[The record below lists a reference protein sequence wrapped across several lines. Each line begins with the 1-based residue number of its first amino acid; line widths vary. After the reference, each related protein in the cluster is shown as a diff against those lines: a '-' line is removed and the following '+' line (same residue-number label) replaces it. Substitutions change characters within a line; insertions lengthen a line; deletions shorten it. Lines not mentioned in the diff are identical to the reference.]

1 MPNWMVEFLYV
12 VLMSKR
18 CVSAFL
24 LGIILFFLITAYGHH
39 ALENFQLQGVFKGIE
54 DVIRDRF
61 LRRYDKIALG
71 ALVACWIL
79 AIKFYIKDKKRFL

>member
-39 ALENFQLQGVFKGIE
+39 ALENFQLQGVFKGIK

-61 LRRYDKIALG
+61 LRRYDKLALG

>member
-18 CVSAFL
+18 CVFAFL
-24 LGIILFFLITAYGHH
+24 LGIILFFLISAYGQH

-54 DVIRDRF
+54 DVVRDKF
-61 LRRYDKIALG
+61 LRRYDKLALG
-71 ALVACWIL
+71 ALITCWIL
-79 AIKFYIKDKKRFL
+79 AIKFYIKDRKRVL

>member
-24 LGIILFFLITAYGHH
+24 LGFILFFLISAYGHH
-39 ALENFQLQGVFKGIE
+39 ALENFQLQGVFKGIK

-61 LRRYDKIALG
+61 LRRYDKLALG

>member
-1 MPNWMVEFLYV
+1 MVEFLYV

-24 LGIILFFLITAYGHH
+24 LGFILFFLISAYGHH
-39 ALENFQLQGVFKGIE
+39 ALENFQLQGVFKGIK

-61 LRRYDKIALG
+61 LRRYDKLALG